1 MLCTS
6 RTVASIIRHVMLG
19 TAATLATATLA
30 TTLVSCADESQPEYW
45 VDKLDDQAWRPRA
58 IKRLEQFFEDAVT
71 KANKDI
77 KDPQVQ
83 ALLNKIIDPLTKTY
97 VEHYSDV
104 DVKTRVA
111 LIKLVAAFR
120 DPRAEPALKKAL
132 DEYIKRP
139 TKSQDET
146 DIRWV
151 IRAQKDL
158 KLQSLSDLI
167 LQVFMKVEAHSP
179 LGALVIKDLQD
190 TMMSGP
196 AKSWAPS
203 LRKMLQAPIPA
214 QDKDTFPEVKNQA
227 YWQIVSCL
235 LLGELHDAE
244 AVEPMM
250 RVLLDPL
257 KGPVHP
263 TALLALAR
271 IGDPAVD
278 AAIKLLK
285 GQDKGLAEYHLA
297 KLKKAQD
304 LKEAPKDEPYVW
316 MAAVV
321 LGTSGNSKAIKPMIQ
336 VLKSQEHETNKAVIL
351 DELTKIPATA
361 ESKAAFKEGFEALK
375 LDTRNQMGEK
385 ALPFLAEESV
395 TRFFDPSMLDWL
407 VSRAEETKGYP
418 DEKKDL
424 QVNILTTFIKLAKP
438 NQLGKARA
446 MMAEYGTKES
456 KESKY
461 KYFEE
466 KLLAQAEAVVGACG
480 DRVECYLSYIEKSE
494 VQKQENEFG
503 GIKAAYMIG
512 SLGDENAAME
522 LVDRLESL
530 ENKSVLMAALK
541 AIDYLLPKG
550 SAKVAQKLDEI
561 LEAHRKS
568 ADQHRMEADHA
579 IRQYMYRIRA
589 RAAG

>member
-1 MLCTS
+1 MFRTS
-6 RTVASIIRHVMLG
+6 RTVASIVRNVMLG

-45 VDKLDDQAWRPRA
+45 VEKLEDNAWRPRA

-71 KANKDI
+71 KANKDMS
-77 KDPQVQ
+77 DQQVQ
-83 ALLNKIIDPLTKTY
+83 GLLDKIIEPLSKTY
-97 VEHYSDV
+97 VEHYGDI
-104 DVKTRVA
+104 DVKTRVS
-111 LIKLVAAFR
+111 LIKLVAAAR
-120 DPRAEPALKKAL
+120 DKRAEPALKKAL
-132 DEYIKRP
+132 EEYAKRP

-158 KLQSLSDLI
+158 KLASLQPLI
-167 LQVFMKVEAHSP
+167 LQVFMKVQAHSP
-179 LGALVIKDLQD
+179 LGALVLRDLQD
-190 TMMSGP
+190 TMTSFTD
-196 AKSWAPS
+196 KSWAPS
-203 LRKMLQAPIPA
+203 LRKMLQAAIPE
-214 QDKDTFPEVKNQA
+214 QKKETFADVKNQA

-235 LLGELHDAE
+235 LLGELKDAE

-271 IGDPAVD
+271 IGEPSVE

-285 GQDKGLAEYHLA
+285 GENRTLADYHLA
-297 KLKKAQD
+297 KLKAAQD

-316 MAAVV
+316 MAAVI
-321 LGTSGNSKAIKPMIQ
+321 LGTSGNAKAIKPMIQ
-336 VLKSQEHETNKAVIL
+336 VLRSQEHETNKAVIL
-351 DELTKIPATA
+351 DELSKIPATA
-361 ESKAAFKEGFEALK
+361 ESKAAFKEGFESLK
-375 LDTRNQMGEK
+375 LSTRNQLGEK

-407 VSRAEETKGYP
+407 VTRAEETKGYP

-424 QVNILTTFIKLAKP
+424 QVNILTSFIKLAKAD
-438 NQLGKARA
+438 QLGKARG
-446 MMAEYGTKES
+446 MMSDYGTKAG
-456 KESKY
+456 KESKH

-466 KLLAQAEAVVGACG
+466 GLLAQAEKVVGACG
-480 DRVECYLSYIEKSE
+480 DRVECYLSYIEKGE
-494 VQKQENEFG
+494 VQKKENEFA

-512 SLGDENAAME
+512 TLGDESAAYE
-522 LVDRLESL
+522 LVDRLDAL
-530 ENKSVLMAALK
+530 ENKSIMMAALK
-541 AIDYLLPKG
+541 AMDHLLPKG
-550 SAKVAQKLDEI
+550 SEKVAKKLEDI

-568 ADQHRMEADHA
+568 ADKHRMEADSA
-579 IRQYMYRIRA
+579 IRQYMYRIRV
-589 RAAG
+589 RAS